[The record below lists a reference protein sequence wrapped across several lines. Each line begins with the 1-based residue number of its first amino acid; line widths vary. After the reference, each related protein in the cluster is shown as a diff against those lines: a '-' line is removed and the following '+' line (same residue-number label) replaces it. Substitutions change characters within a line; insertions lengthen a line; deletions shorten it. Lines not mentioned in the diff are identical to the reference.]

1 MIITIVKSK
10 KMDEVKTF
18 IENYDRD
25 SVVSDCSYILVNDDE
40 PFELMV
46 SKLEEISKIEITSIL
61 NDESEYSPCIEFKLK
76 NSNKTGVVY
85 TVYDSRSNLY
95 WFVEIVA

>member
-46 SKLEEISKIEITSIL
+46 SKLEEISKIKITTI
-61 NDESEYSPCIEFKLK
+61 
-76 NSNKTGVVY
+76 
-85 TVYDSRSNLY
+85 
-95 WFVEIVA
+95 